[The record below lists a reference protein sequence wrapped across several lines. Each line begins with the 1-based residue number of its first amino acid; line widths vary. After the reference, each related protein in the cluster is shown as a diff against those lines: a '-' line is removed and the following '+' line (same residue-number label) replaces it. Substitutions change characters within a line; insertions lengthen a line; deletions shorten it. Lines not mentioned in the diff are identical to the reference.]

1 MTLAV
6 NTSVLHQQ
14 HHLHKSIFR
23 LLKNLHKSIFLLF
36 NKIITGSRQLF
47 LAKPFF
53 SLQRLK
59 AFFSFEEAS
68 QFHGIGAMK
77 RAMQMGELA
86 LTNA

>member
-1 MTLAV
+1 V
-6 NTSVLHQQ
+6 E
-14 HHLHKSIFR
+14 HK
-23 LLKNLHKSIFLLF
+23 NG
-36 NKIITGSRQLF
+36 TWTAF
-47 LAKPFF
+47 LASPFF

-68 QFHGIGAMK
+68 LFHGIGAMK